1 MGYKV
6 MLTKQQEVR
15 AREDLVAGLSHVEG
29 HLDSDIR
36 DEAKLVELIRT
47 KSGSPKHCMILLA
60 GQAQAAAMVAWFRDG
75 NLIAFKQAAFA
86 SAKIDRVVRQ
96 CDPDWLTGSPI
107 AFGLFWPMCLLLSD
121 HEELIRWY
129 AGFEW
134 YAGWDGEQ
142 PRPKWIS
149 QRNYEGLYCGYQT
162 TLALRG
168 EWARVGERS
177 ERWLQAPP
185 ARLARFI
192 PDMRFFLA
200 LAKGDVAGMEQAL
213 ADIVSPKQRCL
224 RENWHGGYTHRLV
237 SEEAVAYAKIAW
249 RNGYQVDVDTPYI
262 PREWLPV
269 SPLPEYTDPYDF
281 MRGFDIWQPLP
292 ARGSERP

>member
-1 MGYKV
+1 MIG
-6 MLTKQQEVR
+6 KQDSRRRKAEF
-15 AREDLVAGLSHVEG
+15 DAGLEHVEG
-29 HLDSDIR
+29 HLRSHIELELDT
-36 DEAKLVELIRT
+36 LELIKTGAGNT
-47 KSGSPKHCMILLA
+47 KACMNGLA
-60 GQAQAAAMVAWFRDG
+60 RQAQAAAMVAWFRDHDLYG
-75 NLIAFKQAAFA
+75 CKQAAFVV
-86 SAKIDRVVRQ
+86 AKIERVIRQ
-96 CDPDWLTGSPI
+96 LEPGLCTSNPLG
-107 AFGLFWPMCLLLSD
+107 FGFFWPMCLLLSD

-168 EWARVGERS
+168 EWSRVGERS

-213 ADIVSPKQRCL
+213 AEIVSPKQRRL
-224 RENWHGGYTHRLV
+224 RENWHGGCTHRLV

-281 MRGFDIWQPLP
+281 MQGFDIWQPLP